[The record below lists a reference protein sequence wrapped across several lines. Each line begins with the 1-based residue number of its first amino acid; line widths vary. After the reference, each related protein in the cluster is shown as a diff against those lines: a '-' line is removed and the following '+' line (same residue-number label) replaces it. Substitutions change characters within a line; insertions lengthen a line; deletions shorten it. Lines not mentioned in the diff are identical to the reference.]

1 MKKVVLVV
9 AAALSLFSM
18 VSCGKDKAV
27 ESKKFVLGLDASFPP
42 MGYTEAGG
50 EIVGYDI
57 DLAKEVCK
65 RLDLE
70 FSAKPI
76 DWDSKEIELSTGTID
91 CIWNGFTITD
101 ERNQMMSFTPAYLNN
116 DQVLVVRKGGDIK
129 SLADAAG
136 KTIGTQ
142 AGSSGEEAIADNP
155 DFEASV
161 KKVVKYDDYLTALT
175 DLSVGGVDGI
185 VMDSIVAEYEI
196 TVGNLD
202 LEVLS
207 ESLAKEGY
215 GIGFRKDSDGAALR
229 DKVWATLEEMG
240 KDGKLAEITKKWFG
254 NDISVIGK

>member
-1 MKKVVLVV
+1 MKKIVSMALLCAMALTMLVG
-9 AAALSLFSM
+9 
-18 VSCGKDKAV
+18 CG
-27 ESKKFVLGLDASFPP
+27 SKKDEGKFIVGFDADFPP
-42 MGYTEAGG
+42 YGYMDDNG
-50 EIVGYDI
+50 EYVGFDL
-57 DLAKEVCK
+57 DLAKEVCD
-65 RLDLE
+65 RNGWE
-70 FSAKPI
+70 VVYQPI
-76 DWDSKEIELSTGTID
+76 DWDSKDMELSSGNIS